1 MFDYNRGYSDDL
13 EASGISDIFRIPK
26 FSYYFYQSQKTPGED
41 EFSRPMVFIA
51 SYWMPESTT
60 RIQIFSNTE
69 EVELYLNDRL
79 VERKKP
85 EINTISDELKH
96 PPFIF
101 DLEKFER
108 GELKAIGYI
117 NGKEVATYKI
127 RTPGEPHKIELSY
140 DLQNMPIAENTPD
153 VVFVYA
159 KIVDINGTVI
169 PGAENKVAF
178 KIISDENSAK
188 LIGGNPINAEAG
200 TASILLRTETK
211 NSAITIE
218 ANSEGIKSDVLKI

>member
-1 MFDYNRGYSDDL
+1 
-13 EASGISDIFRIPK
+13 
-26 FSYYFYQSQKTPGED
+26 
-41 EFSRPMVFIA
+41 
-51 SYWMPESTT
+51 
-60 RIQIFSNTE
+60 
-69 EVELYLNDRL
+69 L

-85 EINTISDELKH
+85 ENKTISDELKH

-117 NGKEVATYKI
+117 NGQEVATYKI

-140 DLQNMPIAENTPD
+140 DFQNIPISENAPD

-169 PGAENKVAF
+169 PGAENKVTF

-188 LIGGNPINAEAG
+188 LIGENPINAEAG

-211 NSAITIE
+211 KSTITIE
-218 ANSEGIKSDVLKI
+218 ANSEGIKYDVMKL